1 MELRQLEYFQ
11 RVCRFNN
18 ITRAAESLH
27 VAQPSITNA
36 IQKLEDELGVI
47 LLDRSKR
54 QIKPTTEGEV
64 FLERINNILRLVKD
78 TTTEMRDYGLLK
90 KGNLKIG
97 IPPMIGT
104 YLFPH
109 IFVNF
114 KNLYPQIKLSIY
126 EKGSLETRMMIEK
139 GDLDLGIVII
149 SEPSKQLETMAI
161 SQSEILVCLNK
172 THHLCDKESLEFKDL
187 KDEPLIMLKEGFY
200 HRQKI
205 MEHFKKHKISPNIVL
220 SSNQLQTI
228 KSLVVQGVG
237 ISFLLKEIVENDNR
251 IVSLPLKKSM
261 DVTIGLAWKRDRYL
275 SNASKGFIKFITS
288 SFGHPSIEISK

>member
-27 VAQPSITNA
+27 VAQPSVTNS
-36 IQKLEDELGVI
+36 IRKLEDEMGVL
-47 LLDRSKR
+47 LLDRSKK

-64 FLERINNILRLVKD
+64 FLERINEILRQIED
-78 TTTEMRDYGLLK
+78 TATEMRDYSLLK
-90 KGNLKIG
+90 KGSLKIG

-114 KNLYPQIKLSIY
+114 KNLYPEIKLTIY
-126 EKGSLETRMMIEK
+126 EKGSLSTRMMIEK

-161 SQSEILVCLNK
+161 SQSEILVCLKNG
-172 THHLCDKESLEFKDL
+172 HYLCDKESLEFEDF

-205 MEHFKKHKISPNIVL
+205 MEHFKDHKITPNIVL

-228 KSLVVQGVG
+228 KSLVIKGVG
-237 ISFLLKEIVENDNR
+237 ISFLLNEIVKNDKR

-261 DVTIGLAWKRDRYL
+261 NVTIGLAWKKDRYL
-275 SNASKGFIKFITS
+275 SNASKGFIEFITS
-288 SFGHPSIEISK
+288 SFGYSSSGL

>member
-1 MELRQLEYFQ
+1 MELRQFEYFQ

-27 VAQPSITNA
+27 VAQPSITNS
-36 IQKLEDELGVI
+36 IRKLEDELGVI
-47 LLDRSKR
+47 LLDRSKK
-54 QIKPTTEGEV
+54 QIKPTTEGKV
-64 FLERINNILRLVKD
+64 FLERINNILRLVEDTSIEMKD
-78 TTTEMRDYGLLK
+78 YRLLK

-104 YLFPH
+104 YLFPY

-126 EKGSLETRMMIEK
+126 EKGSLETRIMIEK

-149 SEPSKQLETMAI
+149 SESSKQLETMAI
-161 SQSEILVCLNK
+161 SQSEILVCLDKN
-172 THHLCDKESLEFKDL
+172 HHLCKKEALKFEDL

-205 MEHFKKHKISPNIVL
+205 MDYFKEYNIDPNIVL

-228 KSLVVQGVG
+228 KSLVIQGVG
-237 ISFLLKEIVENDNR
+237 ISFLLQEIVENDNR
-251 IVSLPLKKSM
+251 IVSIPLEKSM
-261 DVTIGLAWKRDRYL
+261 KVRIGLAWKKDRYL
-275 SNASKGFIKFITS
+275 SNASKGFIEFITS
-288 SFGHPSIEISK
+288 SFGNSVIESSK